1 MVNVI
6 TVNDIRKL
14 WEKVVERSVKIEE
27 KNRKKIIEE
36 SNLISTQK
44 VKQIVS
50 EINSNINSV
59 KLKVIPENPKK
70 KSLSKLSQSKLD
82 AWVKKE
88 F

>member
-1 MVNVI
+1 M
-6 TVNDIRKL
+6 
-14 WEKVVERSVKIEE
+14 KIEE

-59 KLKVIPENPKK
+59 KLKVIQENPKK